1 MPRPWE
7 LDESKVTWIVRRK
20 AEGKITNRQIAEAM
34 GVKVRWVQVLWSRYR
49 HLSPAEIQ
57 FPLPMGRPSGGMAGR
72 WEHGAV
78 AGLHSRRRAGAARME
93 GYIERNTGIHIP
105 HRTIHEI
112 LDADGEVQGI
122 TKGGRGGRV
131 RRECSHSNMVAYGL

>member
-1 MPRPWE
+1 MARC
-7 LDESKVTWIVRRK
+7 
-20 AEGKITNRQIAEAM
+20 
-34 GVKVRWVQVLWSRYR
+34 R

-72 WEHGAV
+72 REHDAV

-112 LDADGEVQGI
+112 LDADGEAQRI
-122 TKGGRGGRV
+122 TKGV
-131 RRECSHSNMVAYGL
+131 RRRKWIRWECSHSNMMWHTDFKQLADGRWFIGEVMHI